1 MWVLYILMKMKV
13 IFYDN
18 YLSRFHSSTFLLLI
32 FPGNTIYLITK
43 ITKYQFVTKIVKEKK
58 MAQHYGGTKY
68 KIPK

>member
-1 MWVLYILMKMKV
+1 MWVFYILTRMKV

-18 YLSRFHSSTFLLLI
+18 YLSRLHSSTFFLFI

-43 ITKYQFVTKIVKEKK
+43 ITKYQFVTKIVGKK
-58 MAQHYGGTKY
+58 IAQHYGGTKY